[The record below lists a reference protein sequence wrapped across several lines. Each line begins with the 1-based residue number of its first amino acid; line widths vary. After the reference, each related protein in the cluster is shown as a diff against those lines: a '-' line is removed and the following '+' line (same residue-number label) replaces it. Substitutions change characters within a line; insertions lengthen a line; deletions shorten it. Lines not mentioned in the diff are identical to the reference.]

1 MVHRGNNKK
10 TTLIVQRI
18 KDPDCSTG
26 CRRSDADI
34 PTNRNNRNQINN
46 LDGLMTGE
54 QEPITICHGQSQL
67 PSSIASNPT
76 KIEDKHVF

>member
-18 KDPDCSTG
+18 KDPDRSTG

-34 PTNRNNRNQINN
+34 VPTNGNNRNQN
-46 LDGLMTGE
+46 
-54 QEPITICHGQSQL
+54 
-67 PSSIASNPT
+67 
-76 KIEDKHVF
+76 